1 MLPAYIYCICVCFV
15 VSLSLFFR
23 VKQEHKI
30 LRLFPPFLFLTL
42 AAEVWGYYLWQV
54 GSTNVTMY
62 NYFSTFEISFY
73 LFFLSKAHRR
83 AISRK
88 VLLFISPMYI
98 VFATLNIEF
107 FQGEDTFHTISFSVG
122 CLLIAFFS
130 ILYFLDLLR
139 LPKSEDLITNPFFWI
154 LSGLLFFYICGFP
167 LYGLVNLW
175 ANIAPILI
183 KNLDRFIN
191 ILNIFLYSLFTISF
205 ICIRTRKYT
214 L

>member
-1 MLPAYIYCICVCFV
+1 
-15 VSLSLFFR
+15 
-23 VKQEHKI
+23 
-30 LRLFPPFLFLTL
+30 
-42 AAEVWGYYLWQV
+42 
-54 GSTNVTMY
+54 
-62 NYFSTFEISFY
+62 
-73 LFFLSKAHRR
+73 
-83 AISRK
+83 
-88 VLLFISPMYI
+88 
-98 VFATLNIEF
+98 FATLNIEF

-139 LPKSEDLITNPFFWI
+139 LPQSEDLITNPFFWI